1 MVVKLIITQ
10 SHVNGKV
17 SFNSI
22 IYILQKYL
30 ANFHEL
36 VPAEDQQYQ
45 RKLNDL
51 RRQCEEKDKEIDE
64 LERKYLAKIVDLLIL
79 TQVHCEIKTDIN
91 KTFDDLG
98 ISIKEVEK
106 ERWIE
111 EDENSQY
118 KQNINDGASYQSF
131 KNNE

>member
-1 MVVKLIITQ
+1 LIITQ

-17 SFNSI
+17 SLNNI

-45 RKLNDL
+45 RRLNEL
-51 RRQCEEKDKEIDE
+51 RRKCEEKDKEIDE

-106 ERWIE
+106 EKWIE